1 MTYRSPT
8 LGPLAAA
15 ILMTTLSLAPAFALG
30 LGDPIPKSAVA
41 MKNVDGRDLT
51 IASVARPKG
60 TLVLFTCNHCPW
72 VRAWEDRLVR
82 IASDAR
88 KRGIGVIAINSND
101 PTDYAEDS
109 YAKMVTR
116 AKEHGYGF
124 PYVVDATSE
133 VAVAF
138 GATHT
143 PEAFLFDS
151 HGRLVYHGAVDDNAR
166 QPEQVKATWLAD
178 AVVATSS
185 GKPVPLAETK
195 ALGCSI
201 KFRGRRAE

>member
-1 MTYRSPT
+1 MMKSRSSARW
-8 LGPLAAA
+8 PLAAVLLA
-15 ILMTTLSLAPAFALG
+15 IVLSTAPASALVI
-30 LGDPIPKSAVA
+30 GDPVPKRAVA
-41 MKNVDGRDLT
+41 MKNVDGRRLT
-51 IASVARPKG
+51 LASAAGPKG

-72 VRAWEDRLVR
+72 VRAWEDRIVR
-82 IASDAR
+82 VAADAR

-101 PTDYAEDS
+101 PEAYAEDS

-143 PEAFLFDS
+143 PEAFLFDAR
-151 HGRLVYHGAVDDNAR
+151 GRLVYHGAVDDNAQ
-166 QPEQVKATWLAD
+166 QPDQVKATWLA
-178 AVVATSS
+178 VAAAAA
-185 GKPVPLAETK
+185 GRPVPLAETK
-195 ALGCSI
+195 AMGCGI
-201 KFRGRRAE
+201 KFRGRGTD